1 MFVLNETK
9 KDFYRWL
16 LGGRLRWAMCCTVIY
31 GMSYVLPID
40 GYCISRL
47 FTYAWD
53 EACAPHLF
61 THDGLY
67 VGDEHVFLGYL
78 PKMSYVLS
86 IDRSNISWLFTQMRH
101 MYMTSYVFQCYF
113 PGWAMCSLSMGRI
126 SRSYLTRM
134 SRMYE
139 MSHVFRSYLPRMSY
153 VLPIDVSYI
162 SWLFTQAQPYV
173 CDEPYVP
180 WLFTQDE
187 LCAPDPW
194 VVCLTVIY
202 LGWAMCSLLMDV
214 VSHGY
219 LPMISHM
226 YETSHAFHSYLSWK
240 SYVILMVLVSHGY
253 LPNMSYVLHMDVST
267 SPWLFT
273 QILSCVLHM
282 DGSRSPQIFTSIW
295 AMCSI

>member
-9 KDFYRWL
+9 EDFYRWL
-16 LGGRLRWAMCCTVIY
+16 LGGRLRWAICCTVIY

-61 THDGLY
+61 IQDGLY
-67 VGDEHVFLGYL
+67 VQDEHVFLGYL

-86 IDRSNISWLFTQMRH
+86 IDRSVISWLFTQMRH
-101 MYMTSYVFQCYF
+101 MYLTSYVFQC
-113 PGWAMCSLSMGRI
+113 
-126 SRSYLTRM
+126 
-134 SRMYE
+134 
-139 MSHVFRSYLPRMSY
+139 YLPRMSY

-173 CDEPYVP
+173 CDEPCVP

-194 VVCLTVIY
+194 VVCLTVTY